1 MHGCGHPDKLYA
13 KVFTFSRPRYVR
25 IVRKERIAMRM
36 LAQNSSDCFD
46 RNTELLYNP
55 SSSFTLNLTFS
66 ACGRNTHSRS
76 RHLSRHPPFFVAP
89 GKSGG
94 CGVAG
99 DWSASSPSFLAA
111 AELEFAAIAS
121 LFLSQRWPER
131 TASTTYV
138 WGYTVDWWRDIRS
151 ITGKLINLR
160 RKSEIKLSK

>member
-1 MHGCGHPDKLYA
+1 MCASIHVRPLCNYIEKIANSFKTKLRDMTNYLTISKYINLSQKLTTTLATGVLSFFNTKVLHAWVWPPYA

-55 SSSFTLNLTFS
+55 SNSFTLNLTFS

-76 RHLSRHPPFFVAP
+76 RHLSRQPPFFVAP

-99 DWSASSPSFLAA
+99 D
-111 AELEFAAIAS
+111 
-121 LFLSQRWPER
+121 
-131 TASTTYV
+131 
-138 WGYTVDWWRDIRS
+138 
-151 ITGKLINLR
+151 
-160 RKSEIKLSK
+160 